1 MNDGAALIAR
11 LAPVTL
17 VVGKGGVGK
26 TTVAAALAS
35 NFASAGQRTLVVTT
49 DPAGTLL
56 TALGQPLVRTTRPA
70 QVRPGLDAWAFDT
83 AGLRN
88 EFLATWRDPV
98 STILDRGTY
107 LDADDIA
114 GLVDAA
120 LPGAD
125 EIFAVLTLGEV
136 LAKSGPDGYE
146 RVIVDTAPT
155 GHTLRLLTLPR
166 SFDALVR
173 LLDAM
178 QEKHRFMVRALT
190 HRYRSDAADAL
201 IAELRGRVDTL
212 QRILTDP
219 KRSAAVLVTR
229 PEPVVLAETE
239 RYAAALQLAGIAIA
253 ATIVNLADT
262 AVQEMAVVPGQ
273 TVFLIPTLSDTASLL
288 SAIGTSPAL
297 RTGVAP
303 TPEGARAGASAAAGE
318 MIVTA
323 AKSLTVIGGKGGVG
337 KTTTACAVALHSAEA
352 GHRTLLVS
360 TDPAPSVGDA
370 LGLSIGDAEVE
381 VAPSLAA
388 RQMDATSAFTSFR
401 DQYRDRIDE
410 LFEGL
415 AGRGVDIAHD
425 REIIR
430 DLMAL
435 APPGVD
441 ELYALTVLGEELEKG
456 RFESI
461 VIDPAPTG
469 HLLRLLD
476 MPAMAVEWSH
486 QLMRMMLKYR
496 EVVGLG
502 EAAQDLLLFAKR
514 TRALDERFH
523 DAHRSATILVAL
535 DEPLVREETSR
546 LTRELASRGL
556 NVSGILWNR
565 ASASVPPLPT
575 GHLIPQFFAP
585 PASPPPVGIAAI
597 RRWASTWGPLSA
609 GHR

>member
-1 MNDGAALIAR
+1 VNDGPALIAR

-35 NFASAGQRTLVVTT
+35 HFASAGQRTLVVTT

-56 TALGQPLVRTTRPA
+56 TALGQPLVRTTRP
-70 QVRPGLDAWAFDT
+70 VRLRPALDAWAFDT
-83 AGLRN
+83 AALRD

-125 EIFAVLTLGEV
+125 EIFAVLTLGDV
-136 LAKSGPDGYE
+136 LAKSGPDAYE

-201 IAELRGRVDTL
+201 IADLRERVDAL
-212 QRILTDP
+212 QKILTD
-219 KRSAAVLVTR
+219 RRRCAAVLVTR
-229 PEPVVLAETE
+229 PERVVLAETE
-239 RYAAALQLAGIAIA
+239 RYAAALQLAGIAVVATVVNVADSAVPETA
-253 ATIVNLADT
+253 AA
-262 AVQEMAVVPGQ
+262 PGD
-273 TVFLIPTLSDTASLL
+273 VFRVPTLDDPSTLL
-288 SAIGTSPAL
+288 SAMG
-297 RTGVAP
+297 AP
-303 TPEGARAGASAAAGE
+303 TSSRASALPATTSRAASSDSSAE
-318 MIVTA
+318 MIVA
-323 AKSLTVIGGKGGVG
+323 SARSLTVVGGKGGVG
-337 KTTTACAVALHSAEA
+337 KTTTACAVALRSAET

-381 VAPSLAA
+381 VAPNLAA
-388 RQMDATSAFTSFR
+388 RQMDATSAFNGFR
-401 DQYRDRIDE
+401 DQYRDRIE
-410 LFEGL
+410 GLFEGL

-435 APPGVD
+435 APPGID

-456 RFESI
+456 RFDRI

-502 EAAQDLLLFAKR
+502 EAAQDLLVFAKR

-523 DAHRSATILVAL
+523 DRQRSATILVAL

-556 NVSGILWNR
+556 NVGGILWNR
-565 ASASVPPLPT
+565 ASAATPPLPT
-575 GHLIPQFFAP
+575 DQPIPQFFAP

-597 RRWASTWGPLSA
+597 RRWASTWGSLSA